1 MALLGQVIIAPQ
13 RGQHLNQKRIAGIV
27 TSRCKGMAWP
37 CYMATLGTLE
47 VAWPRC
53 DRRMNEARETGLV
66 QIRKELVT
74 CPVQADLYAH

>member
-1 MALLGQVIIAPQ
+1 
-13 RGQHLNQKRIAGIV
+13 
-27 TSRCKGMAWP
+27 MAWP